1 MTTATQ
7 ETNSDIETRL
17 VHIETR
23 LDSMAT
29 KEDLANFTGEIRTE
43 MATRFGEQDAK
54 MEARFGE
61 QDTKMEARFGELETR
76 MATNQGELKTE
87 IANLRTEVIRWTV
100 GSIAISTTVVVSVV
114 TLVQQLSG

>member
-1 MTTATQ
+1 MTTAAL

-23 LDSMAT
+23 LDSMST
-29 KEDLANFTGEIRTE
+29 KEDLANSIGELRTD
-43 MATRFGEQDAK
+43 MVQRFGQQDAK

-61 QDTKMEARFGELETR
+61 LETK
-76 MATNQGELKTE
+76 MATNHGELKTE
-87 IANLRTEVIRWTV
+87 MANLRTEVIRWTV

-114 TLVQQLSG
+114 TLVQELSG